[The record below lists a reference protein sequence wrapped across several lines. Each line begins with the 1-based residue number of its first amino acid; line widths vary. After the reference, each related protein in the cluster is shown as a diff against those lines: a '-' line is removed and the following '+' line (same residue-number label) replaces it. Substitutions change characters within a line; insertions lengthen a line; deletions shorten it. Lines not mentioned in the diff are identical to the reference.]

1 MAINRAK
8 KEEIVTDLKDRL
20 SRSRIAI
27 LTDYKGLSVAEVNK
41 LRDELRKVDVEF
53 RVAKN
58 SLMKLAVKGSKME
71 GLGPLLQGPRAVAMS
86 YEDPDRARQS
96 AHGIRQR
103 QRQAGDHSGR
113 IGGQGHIAGRYQR
126 PCQTAVPRRA
136 YRQVAGDHARSAF
149 RICKSSRGDSTKIAL
164 RVNGYS
170 RPKRRIS
177 FCQGRKTSNGSQY

>member
-8 KEEIVTDLKDRL
+8 KEEIVSDLKDRL

-71 GLGPLLQGPRAVAMS
+71 GLGPLPARSPSRCHELRGSR
-86 YEDPDRARQS
+86 RARQG
-96 AHGIRQR
+96 AHGIRQG
-103 QRQAGDHSGR
+103 QREAGDHRGR
-113 IGGQGHIAGRYQR
+113 FGGQGHIAVKISKTLPNYR
-126 PCQTAVPRRA
+126 PAKSLLPRC
-136 YRQVAGDHARSAF
+136 SAP
-149 RICKSSRGDSTKIAL
+149 C
-164 RVNGYS
+164 
-170 RPKRRIS
+170 
-177 FCQGRKTSNGSQY
+177 SQCLPDL

>member
-8 KEEIVTDLKDRL
+8 KEDIVTDLKDRL

-86 YEDPDRARQS
+86 YEDP
-96 AHGIRQR
+96 
-103 QRQAGDHSGR
+103 
-113 IGGQGHIAGRYQR
+113 IGPAKVLTEFAKGNDKLEIIAGVLVDRVLSQEEIKDLAKLPSR
-126 PCQTAVPRRA
+126 EELIAKLLGTMLAVPSGFVRVLA
-136 YRQVAGDHARSAF
+136 AIPQKLLY
-149 RICKSSRGDSTKIAL
+149 AL
-164 RVNGYS
+164 TAIRDQ
-170 RPKRRIS
+170 KEE
-177 FCQGRKTSNGSQY
+177 